1 MTIKFDKFEGYC
13 FGNYFHFLFFPF
25 FQWNHGTIWAIL
37 LNISKV
43 LLHKRVILLLRK
55 RLSYISFPRN
65 FIKYSQLLLFLGL
78 LDDQQKTIR
87 HRRQLLK
94 CLKPWQEHSCTRFD
108 FHKCL
113 RYFLKITA
121 TSFEKVPLTSEW
133 HSYHPSPVLYSTS
146 NRKTC
151 HMKPSQVVID
161 WFHYIV
167 CLDNICFIPKLWITQ
182 KAMC

>member
-133 HSYHPSPVLYSTS
+133 HFYHPSPVLYSTS

-167 CLDNICFIPKLWITQ
+167 CLDNICFIPKLSITQ